1 MRIKTLTVSEVNNYI
16 KKILDNDFILN
27 NLSVRGEISNLK
39 YHSSGHIYFSL
50 KDDNSKINCIMFK
63 SKSYDLDFVL
73 KEGMAVIVSG
83 RASVYS
89 ANGTFQLYC
98 DRIEQ
103 EGLGEL
109 HIKFEKLKEKLSRE
123 GYFDEELKKPLP
135 KNPYRIG
142 VVTSETG
149 AAICDIINVI
159 RRRNSKVDIVLYPA
173 LVQGEGAYKTVIDGI
188 EYFNKTK
195 SVEVIIIGRGGGSL
209 EELWN
214 FNEEALAYAIH
225 KSNLP
230 IVSAV
235 GHEVD
240 FTISD
245 FVSDFRA
252 ATPSQAAEVVVPLE
266 RELYR
271 EINEFENKLNFIIDS
286 KLSSEKRKLM
296 NLEKVLSLNSPSSKI
311 ANAYIEI
318 DNLKEKIEKIIEFK
332 IKSNKEK
339 IFSLN
344 NVLNA
349 HNPINILRK
358 GYAII
363 EDENGKIIKSKDFF
377 SEDKEIKISMEDG
390 YVIGNFVPIE
400 KGGNCHGQ
408 EGKL

>member
-1 MRIKTLTVSEVNNYI
+1 MKIKTLTVSEVNNYI

-63 SKSYDLDFVL
+63 SKSLDLDIVL
-73 KEGMAVIVSG
+73 QEGMAVIVSG
-83 RASVYS
+83 RASVYT

-98 DRIEQ
+98 DKIEQ

-109 HIKFEKLKEKLSRE
+109 HIRFEKLKEKLSRE
-123 GYFDEELKKPLP
+123 GYFNDEFKKPLP
-135 KNPYRIG
+135 KNPYRVGI
-142 VVTSETG
+142 VTSETG
-149 AAICDIINVI
+149 AAIRDIINVI

-188 EYFNKTK
+188 EYFNKTN
-195 SVEVIIIGRGGGSL
+195 SVDVIIIGRGGGSI

-214 FNEEALAYAIH
+214 FNEELLAYAIF
-225 KSNLP
+225 KSKLP

-252 ATPSQAAEVVVPLE
+252 ATPSQAGEVVVPLE
-266 RELYR
+266 SEKYR
-271 EINEFENKLNFIIDS
+271 EINDYDNKLKFIIEDKIRNERQ
-286 KLSSEKRKLM
+286 KLN
-296 NLEKVLSLNSPSSKI
+296 NLEKILSLNSPSNKI
-311 ANAYIEI
+311 ANAYLEI
-318 DNLKEKIEKIIEFK
+318 DNLKDKIEKIIAFK
-332 IKSNKEK
+332 IKSSKER

-344 NVLNA
+344 NMLNA
-349 HNPINILRK
+349 HNPINILGK

-363 EDENGKIIKSKDFF
+363 EDENGKIIKSKEFF
-377 SEDKEIKISMEDG
+377 EDSREIKISMEDG
-390 YVIGNFVPIE
+390 YVKGNFIPIE
-400 KGGNCHGQ
+400 KGGSYHGK
-408 EGKL
+408 ERKL

>member
-50 KDDNSKINCIMFK
+50 KDENSKVNCIMFK
-63 SKSYDLDFVL
+63 SKSFDLDIIL
-73 KEGMAVIVSG
+73 QEGMSVIVSG
-83 RASVYS
+83 RASVYT
-89 ANGTFQLYC
+89 ANGTFQIYC

-109 HIKFEKLKEKLSRE
+109 HIKFEKLKEKLNRE
-123 GYFDEELKKPLP
+123 GYFDDEFKKSLP

-142 VVTSETG
+142 IVTSETG
-149 AAICDIINVI
+149 AAIQDIINVI
-159 RRRNSKVDIVLYPA
+159 RRRNTKVDIVLYPA
-173 LVQGEGAYKTVIDGI
+173 LVQGDGAYKTVIEGI
-188 EYFNKTK
+188 EYFNKKK
-195 SVEVIIIGRGGGSL
+195 SVDVIIIGRGGGSM

-214 FNEEALAYAIH
+214 FNEEPLAYAIF
-225 KSNLP
+225 KSKIP

-245 FVSDFRA
+245 FVADFRA

-266 RELYR
+266 GDQYNQISEYK
-271 EINEFENKLNFIIDS
+271 EKLSFIISDRF
-286 KLSSEKRKLM
+286 KEEKQNVK
-296 NLEKVLSLNSPSSKI
+296 NLEKILSLNSPSNRI
-311 ANAYIEI
+311 ANAYLEI

-344 NVLNA
+344 NILNA
-349 HNPINILRK
+349 HNPLNIIAK

-363 EDENGKIIKSKDFF
+363 EDETGRVVKSKEFF
-377 SEDKEIKISMEDG
+377 EETTEIKISMEDG
-390 YVIGNFVPIE
+390 YVKGKFTPIE
-400 KGGNCHGQ
+400 KGGFYHGK
-408 EGKL
+408 ERKL

>member
-1 MRIKTLTVSEVNNYI
+1 MKIKTLTVSEVNNYI

-27 NLSVRGEISNLK
+27 NLSIRGEISNLK

-50 KDDNSKINCIMFK
+50 KDENSKVNCIMFK
-63 SKSYDLDFVL
+63 SKSFDLDIVL
-73 KEGMAVIVSG
+73 QEGMSVIVSG
-83 RASVYS
+83 RASVYT
-89 ANGTFQLYC
+89 ANGTFQIYC

-123 GYFDEELKKPLP
+123 GYFEDEFKKPLP

-149 AAICDIINVI
+149 AAIQDIINVV
-159 RRRNSKVDIVLYPA
+159 RRRNTKVDIVLYPA
-173 LVQGEGAYKTVIDGI
+173 LVQGDGAYKTVIEGI
-188 EYFNKTK
+188 EYFNKKK
-195 SVEVIIIGRGGGSL
+195 SVDVIIIGRGGASM

-214 FNEEALAYAIH
+214 FNEEPLAYAIF
-225 KSNLP
+225 KSEIP

-245 FVSDFRA
+245 FVADFRA

-266 RELYR
+266 ENQYNQISEYKERLSLIISDRLRE
-271 EINEFENKLNFIIDS
+271 
-286 KLSSEKRKLM
+286 EKQKVK
-296 NLEKVLSLNSPSSKI
+296 NLEKILSLNSPSNRI
-311 ANAYIEI
+311 ANAYLEI

-332 IKSNKEK
+332 IKSSKEK

-344 NVLNA
+344 NILNA
-349 HNPINILRK
+349 HNPLNIIAK

-363 EDENGKIIKSKDFF
+363 EDGTGKVVKSKEFF
-377 SEDKEIKISMEDG
+377 EGTTEIKISMEDG
-390 YVIGNFVPIE
+390 YVKGNFTPIE
-400 KGGNCHGQ
+400 KGGFYY
-408 EGKL
+408 GKERKL

>member
-1 MRIKTLTVSEVNNYI
+1 MNKEYISITEINRIIKNTIELNPVLKSVYI
-16 KKILDNDFILN
+16 K
-27 NLSVRGEISNLK
+27 GEISNLK
-39 YHSSGHIYFSL
+39 FHGRGHLYFSL
-50 KDDNSKINCIMFK
+50 KDENSKINCIMFK
-63 SKSYDLDFVL
+63 SKSFDLDIVL
-73 KEGMAVIVSG
+73 QEGMSVIVSG

-89 ANGTFQLYC
+89 ANGTFQIYC

-109 HIKFEKLKEKLSRE
+109 HIRFEKLKEKLSRE
-123 GYFDEELKKPLP
+123 GYFKEEFKKPLP
-135 KNPYRIG
+135 KNPYRVG

-149 AAICDIINVI
+149 AAIQDIINVV
-159 RRRNSKVDIVLYPA
+159 RRRNAKVDIILYPA
-173 LVQGEGAYKTVIDGI
+173 LVQGDGAYKTVIEGI
-188 EYFNKTK
+188 EYFNKKK
-195 SVEVIIIGRGGGSL
+195 SVDVIIIGRGGGSM

-214 FNEEALAYAIH
+214 FNEEPLAYAIF
-225 KSNLP
+225 KSVIP

-245 FVSDFRA
+245 FVADFRA

-266 RELYR
+266 
-271 EINEFENKLNFIIDS
+271 ENQYKQISDYKGRLDFIISDRL
-286 KLSSEKRKLM
+286 KEEKQKVRS
-296 NLEKVLSLNSPSSKI
+296 LEKILSLNSPSNRI
-311 ANAYIEI
+311 ANAYLEV

-344 NVLNA
+344 NILNA
-349 HNPINILRK
+349 HNPLNILAK

-363 EDENGKIIKSKDFF
+363 EDETGKVVKSKEFF
-377 SEDKEIKISMEDG
+377 EETTEIKISMEDG
-390 YVIGNFVPIE
+390 YVKGSFTPIE
-400 KGGNCHGQ
+400 KGGFYHGK